1 MAVVIPAYN
10 HARYVAEA
18 VASAADQGEC
28 VTEIVVVDD
37 GSKDDTAAVV
47 ESIVEPRLRLIRQPN
62 RGPSPARNNGWR
74 STRAEWLF
82 FLDADDTLA
91 PGALDDLLSA
101 VAADGTLRIPYGYQN
116 VYSKDFSG
124 EPRFSAHLSRR
135 TGSILG
141 EVAAGYPGTIW
152 VSVVPRKWVA
162 EIGGFNE
169 GDGIW
174 RGEDFDY
181 ALQLA
186 LRYPFRWVDR
196 PVVRTRMHESNRH
209 RDFGPEASLDY
220 IRSIRRAFRGRGSPR
235 ELWMRQR
242 GLAYYYLE
250 YACALREAG
259 NAAASRRAFRDAWLA
274 FPFRLGNLRAW
285 LTGK

>member
-10 HARYVAEA
+10 HALYVAEA
-18 VASAADQGEC
+18 VASAVAQGDC
-28 VTEIVVVDD
+28 VSEIVVVDD
-37 GSKDDTAAVV
+37 GSTDGTAAAV
-47 ESIVEPRLRLIRQPN
+47 ERIGEPRLRLIRQPN

-74 STRAEWLF
+74 STKAEWLF

-91 PGALDDLLSA
+91 PGALQDLLAA

-116 VYSKDFSG
+116 VYAKNFEG

-135 TGSILG
+135 TGSVLK
-141 EVAAGYPGTIW
+141 EVSGGYPGTIW
-152 VSVVPRKWVA
+152 VSVVPRKWVEA
-162 EIGGFNE
+162 IGGFNE
-169 GDGIW
+169 SDGIW

-181 ALQLA
+181 ALNLA

-196 PVVRTRMHESNRH
+196 PVVRTRMHDSNRH

-220 IRSIRRAFRGRGSPR
+220 IRSIRRAFRGRWSPHKR
-235 ELWMRQR
+235 WMRQR
-242 GLAYYYLE
+242 GLAYYHLE
-250 YACALREAG
+250 HACALRDAG
-259 NAAASRRAFRDAWLA
+259 DLKAARRAFRDAWLA

-285 LTGK
+285 IMGR